1 MDSWGGLVRLRW
13 SRKAALV
20 SLLLNLVLPATA
32 AAASASEEAYG
43 DRLEVALNQGDA
55 PALQALVDPP
65 LQERLQRRYDRFAE
79 DFPNARWNVDQL
91 EPSADGRSRLT
102 VSVKGV
108 GRSDGLMYRLQAS
121 QTLAVRVEAGVMREE
136 ELLDDRSLLRSG
148 TALLPVSV
156 NLPRA
161 VLTGSRYDI
170 DVIVDEPLG
179 SAMLAGGLMQLK
191 EDTASG
197 SLQPNIQLE
206 PLGGGGLYKRVQA
219 PQSPGVQTWAVMLV
233 HPDGVVTAT
242 HRVKV
247 AADDAELA
255 RY

>member
-1 MDSWGGLVRLRW
+1 MRLRW

-32 AAASASEEAYG
+32 AAVATPEAAYG
-43 DRLEVALNQGDA
+43 DRLEAALNQGDA
-55 PALQALVDPP
+55 AALRGLVDPG
-65 LQERLQRRYDRFAE
+65 LQDRLQRRYERFAAG
-79 DFPNARWNVDQL
+79 FPDASWNVDLL
-91 EPSADGRSRLT
+91 EPLADGRSVLR
-102 VSVKGV
+102 VSVRGV
-108 GRSDGLMYRLQAS
+108 GSSDGLLYRLQAS
-121 QTLAVRVEAGVMREE
+121 QTLAVSVDAGVMREE

-148 TALLPVSV
+148 TARLPISV
-156 NLPRA
+156 RLPRA

-179 SAMLAGGLMQLK
+179 SAMLAGGLTQLD
-191 EDTASG
+191 EQASG
-197 SLQPNIQLE
+197 GSVQPNIQLE

-219 PQSPGVQTWAVMLV
+219 PQTPGVQTWAVMLV

-242 HRVKV
+242 QRVKV
-247 AADDAELA
+247 ASDAAELA

>member
-1 MDSWGGLVRLRW
+1 MRLWW

-20 SLLLNLVLPATA
+20 SLLLNLVLPATT
-32 AAASASEEAYG
+32 SAVSTPDETFS
-43 DRLEVALNQGDA
+43 DRLEVALNQGA
-55 PALQALVDPP
+55 AAALQGLVDPP
-65 LQERLQRRYDRFAE
+65 LQERLQRRYNRFAE

-91 EPSADGRSRLT
+91 EPLADGRSRLR

-108 GRSDGLMYRLQAS
+108 GHSDGLMYRLQAS
-121 QTLAVRVEAGVMREE
+121 QTLAVRLEAGVMREE

-156 NLPRA
+156 SLPKA

-170 DVIVDEPLG
+170 DVIVDEPLE

-191 EDTASG
+191 EETAADY
-197 SLQPNIQLE
+197 LQSTILLE
-206 PLGGGGLYKRVQA
+206 PLGGGGLFKRVQA
-219 PQSPGVQTWAVMLV
+219 PQAPGVQTWAVMLV